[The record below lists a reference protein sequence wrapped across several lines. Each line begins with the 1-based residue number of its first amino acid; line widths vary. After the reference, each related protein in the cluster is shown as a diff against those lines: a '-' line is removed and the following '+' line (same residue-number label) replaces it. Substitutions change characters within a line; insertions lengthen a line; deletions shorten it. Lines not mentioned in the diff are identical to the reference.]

1 MLMFIGHS
9 WFSIKQL
16 PMGTVMTSI
25 KDPLL
30 VVWEAINLVIEVDFF
45 PDAPHV
51 SKLVAEAEEALFRLT
66 IELARRA
73 ELEFTIPE
81 PAGGALH

>member
-1 MLMFIGHS
+1 MTFIGDS
-9 WFSIKQL
+9 GFSIKQL
-16 PMGTVMTSI
+16 SI
-25 KDPLL
+25 ARSCDISQRSLL
-30 VVWEAINLVIEVDFF
+30 VVWEAINLVIEADVF
-45 PDAPHV
+45 PYAPHV

>member
-1 MLMFIGHS
+1 
-9 WFSIKQL
+9 
-16 PMGTVMTSI
+16 VTSI

-30 VVWEAINLVIEVDFF
+30 AVWEAINLVVEADVF

>member
-1 MLMFIGHS
+1 MARSYDIYQRSRACRLEG
-9 WFSIKQL
+9 
-16 PMGTVMTSI
+16 
-25 KDPLL
+25 
-30 VVWEAINLVIEVDFF
+30 INLVIEVDVF
-45 PDAPHV
+45 PYAPHV